1 MQVGACRTTAS
12 RNDAGDPPS
21 TGTAAASI
29 SRLHC
34 THHGGMG
41 VGWWTVS
48 LRPRTTRNTFSGP
61 LPPREFP
68 PDLLDRWFGS
78 TRLAFCH
85 MSWTVAEAGASSAM
99 LLVYHNVFHV
109 GWFCPAPRSPLDL
122 PPLGLFSDRSGSH
135 PHLTRLA
142 LPIEPAI
149 LSLLFPFV
157 PRRGSRL
164 LSPID
169 PRRARV
175 RMRHPRGGLHPLW
188 EAPHR
193 RTSHFFIVFGFFG
206 A

>member
-1 MQVGACRTTAS
+1 MRV
-12 RNDAGDPPS
+12 
-21 TGTAAASI
+21 
-29 SRLHC
+29 
-34 THHGGMG
+34 THPAQEQ
-41 VGWWTVS
+41 
-48 LRPRTTRNTFSGP
+48 RPRLPHDCTAPTTMVWGSDGGP
-61 LPPREFP
+61 FRCDHAQRGTLSRARLRHENF
-68 PDLLDRWFGS
+68 RWILWTGGFGS